1 MGACLEPDKMMIV
14 TELVPRGD
22 LADMLA
28 DTSIHLSMPTRI
40 KMARGAA
47 LGMNWYALP
56 VYIPH
61 NGRLPS
67 TDHGIVTRQV
77 ASF

>member
-1 MGACLEPDKMMIV
+1 MGACLEPTKMMIV

-47 LGMNWYALP
+47 LGMNWYETVTTP
-56 VYIPH
+56 PRPH
-61 NGRLPS
+61 DPHPPPS
-67 TDHGIVTRQV
+67 QV
-77 ASF
+77 ASQLPTQ